1 MPMKFIPYTPEGT
14 RDRLFGECRSRRQ
27 VQSGLT
33 HLFRSRGYAEIITP
47 EVEFYDSFVTGGCAI
62 PQEAMLKVIDRSGKI
77 CVLRPD
83 CTIPIARVAA
93 TKLKDRALPQRFY
106 YNQTVYRS
114 SSGNRGD
121 EAECAQCGVE
131 LIGARGMRADLEMIC
146 MAVDSLRACGLK
158 KFHIEI
164 GHAGIYR
171 ALASEMKIDD
181 ETAERIRALIEGKSF
196 AALRAFLADYSDRPA
211 CAALNQLA
219 YLFGGVEVLDEAEAL
234 GSGEEGTIAYL
245 RALYRLLQ
253 QAGYGDYV
261 RFDLGLVHQIDYYT
275 GVVFRGYVEGAGTAV
290 LSGGRYDRLLESFGR
305 PAQATGFAVNV
316 DAVAACLPDA
326 EVPAPDTLIHYDLDQ
341 FAAAI
346 AKLDS
351 LPSGTAELSPCA
363 SLDASLTL
371 AREKGMKQVLVLD
384 AQGERTVEA

>member
-1 MPMKFIPYTPEGT
+1 MRMKFIPYTPEGT
-14 RDRLFGECRSRRQ
+14 RDRLFGECLSRRK

-47 EVEFYDSFVTGGCAI
+47 EVEFYDSFVAGGCAI
-62 PQEAMLKVIDRSGKI
+62 PQESLIKIVDRSGKI
-77 CVLRPD
+77 CVMRPD

-93 TKLKDRALPQRFY
+93 TKMKDRALPQRFY
-106 YNQTVYRS
+106 YNQNVYRS

-121 EAECAQCGVE
+121 DGECAQCGVE

-158 KFHIEI
+158 NFHIEI

-181 ETAERIRALIEGKSF
+181 ETAEQIRTLIEGKSF

-211 CAALNQLA
+211 CKALNQLA

-245 RALYRLLQ
+245 RSLYRLLE
-253 QAGYGDYV
+253 QAGYGDYI

-290 LSGGRYDRLLESFGR
+290 LSGGRYDRLLEAFGR

-316 DAVAACLPDA
+316 DAVAACLPDT
-326 EVPAPDTLIHYDLDQ
+326 EMTKPDTLIYYELDQ
-341 FAAAI
+341 LAAAV
-346 AKLDS
+346 AKLDE
-351 LPSGTAELSPCA
+351 LPNGTAELSTCA
-363 SLDASLTL
+363 SLEA
-371 AREKGMKQVLVLD
+371 AIAQAGERGMKQVLVLD
-384 AQGERTVEA
+384 QQGERTVEV

>member
-1 MPMKFIPYTPEGT
+1 MKFIPYTPEGT
-14 RDRLFGECRSRRQ
+14 RDRLFGECRERRQ
-27 VQSGLT
+27 VQSHLT

-62 PQEAMLKVIDRSGKI
+62 PQEAMLKGIDRSGKI
-77 CVLRPD
+77 CVMCPD

-93 TKLKDRALPQRFY
+93 TKLKDIPLPQRFY
-106 YNQTVYRS
+106 YNQNIYRS
-114 SSGNRGD
+114 GDANRGND
-121 EAECAQCGVE
+121 GERAQCGVE
-131 LIGARGMRADLEMIC
+131 LIGARGLRADLEMIC
-146 MAVDSLRACGLK
+146 MAVDALRACGLK
-158 KFHIEI
+158 RFHIEI

-181 ETAERIRALIEGKSF
+181 ETAEQIRALIEGKSF

-211 CAALNQLA
+211 CTALNQLA

-245 RALYRLLQ
+245 RTLYQLLE
-253 QAGYGDYV
+253 QAGYGGYV

-305 PAQATGFAVNV
+305 PAQAIGFAVDV
-316 DAVAACLPDA
+316 DAVAGCLPPV
-326 EVPAPDTLIHYDLDQ
+326 ESPAVDTVIYYDLNQ
-341 FAAAI
+341 LSRAI
-346 AKLDS
+346 AVLDQQ
-351 LPSGTAELSPCA
+351 PRGTCELSPCA
-363 SLDASLTL
+363 SLELTLAL
-371 AREKGMKQVLVLD
+371 AREKGIPNVLVLD
-384 AQGERTVEA
+384 GQGERMVAV

>member
-1 MPMKFIPYTPEGT
+1 MKFIPYTPEGT
-14 RDRLFGECRSRRQ
+14 RDRLFGECRERRQ
-27 VQSGLT
+27 VQSYLT

-77 CVLRPD
+77 CVMRPE

-93 TKLKDRALPQRFY
+93 TKLKDSPLPQRFY
-106 YNQTVYRS
+106 YNQNVYRS

-121 EAECAQCGVE
+121 KGERAQCGIE
-131 LIGARGMRADLEMIC
+131 LIGARGVRADLEMIC
-146 MAVDSLRACGLK
+146 MAVDALRSCGLK

-171 ALASEMKIDD
+171 ALASEMKIDN
-181 ETAERIRALIEGKSF
+181 ETAEQIRALIEGKSF
-196 AALRAFLADYSDRPA
+196 AALRAFLADFSDRPA

-245 RALYRLLQ
+245 RTLHQLLT
-253 QAGYGDYV
+253 QAGYGEYI

-290 LSGGRYDRLLESFGR
+290 LSGGRYDHLLESFGR
-305 PAQATGFAVNV
+305 PAQATGFAVDV
-316 DAVAACLPDA
+316 DAVAACLPTA
-326 EVPAPDTLIHYDLDQ
+326 EMPVVDTIIHYDLSRLAD
-341 FAAAI
+341 AI
-346 AKLDS
+346 RKVDER
-351 LPSGTAELSPCA
+351 PRGTCELSPCGN
-363 SLDASLTL
+363 LEMTL
-371 AREKGMKQVLVLD
+371 AMAREKGIAHVLVLE
-384 AQGERTVEA
+384 QNGEREVEA

>member
-1 MPMKFIPYTPEGT
+1 MRMKFIPYTPEGT
-14 RDRLFGECRSRRQ
+14 RDRLFGECLSRRQ

-62 PQEAMLKVIDRSGKI
+62 PQESLLKIIDRSGKI
-77 CVLRPD
+77 CVMRPD

-93 TKLKDRALPQRFY
+93 TKMKDRALPQRFY
-106 YNQTVYRS
+106 YNQNVYRS

-121 EAECAQCGVE
+121 EGECAQCGVE

-158 KFHIEI
+158 NFHIEI

-181 ETAERIRALIEGKSF
+181 ETAEQIRSLIEGKSF
-196 AALRAFLADYSDRPA
+196 AALRDFLAPYSDRPA

-245 RALYRLLQ
+245 RSLYHLLE
-253 QAGYGDYV
+253 QAGYGEYV

-290 LSGGRYDRLLESFGR
+290 LSGGRYDRLLEAFGR

-326 EVPAPDTLIHYDLDQ
+326 EIPKPDTLIYYELDQ
-341 FAAAI
+341 LSAAI
-346 AKLDS
+346 AKLDE
-351 LPSGTAELSPCA
+351 LPDGTAELSPCA
-363 SLDASLTL
+363 SLEASKAL
-371 AREKGMKQVLVLD
+371 AQEQGMKQVLVFD
-384 AQGERTVEA
+384 QQGERTVEL

>member
-1 MPMKFIPYTPEGT
+1 MKFIPYTPEGT
-14 RDRLFGECRSRRQ
+14 RDRLFAECRERRQ
-27 VQSGLT
+27 VQSNLT

-47 EVEFYDSFVTGGCAI
+47 EVEFYDCFVTGGCAI

-77 CVLRPD
+77 CVMRPE

-93 TKLKDRALPQRFY
+93 TKLKDSPLPQRFY
-106 YNQTVYRS
+106 YNQNVYRS

-121 EAECAQCGVE
+121 EGERAQCGIE
-131 LIGARGMRADLEMIC
+131 LIGARGVRADLEMIC
-146 MAVDSLRACGLK
+146 MAVDALRSCGLK

-181 ETAERIRALIEGKSF
+181 ETAEQIRTLIEGKNF
-196 AALRAFLADYSDRPA
+196 AALRAFLAPYGDRPA
-211 CAALNQLA
+211 CAALNKLA

-245 RALYRLLQ
+245 RTLYQLLE
-253 QAGYGDYV
+253 QAGYGDYI

-305 PAQATGFAVNV
+305 PAQATGFAVDV
-316 DAVAACLPDA
+316 DAVAACLPAA
-326 EVPAPDTLIHYDLDQ
+326 EMPVVDTIIHYELSRLAD
-341 FAAAI
+341 AI
-346 AKLDS
+346 QKVDEY
-351 LPSGTAELSPCA
+351 PRGTCELSPCA
-363 SLDASLTL
+363 SLELTL
-371 AREKGMKQVLVLD
+371 SVAREKGIPHVLVLD
-384 AQGERTVEA
+384 QMGEREVEV

>member
-1 MPMKFIPYTPEGT
+1 MRMKFIPYTPEGT
-14 RDRLFGECRSRRQ
+14 RDRLFGECLSRRK

-47 EVEFYDSFVTGGCAI
+47 EVEFYDSFVAGGCAI
-62 PQEAMLKVIDRSGKI
+62 PQESLIKIIDRSGKI
-77 CVLRPD
+77 CVMRPD

-93 TKLKDRALPQRFY
+93 TKMKDRALPQRFY
-106 YNQTVYRS
+106 YNQNVYRS

-121 EAECAQCGVE
+121 DGECAQCGVE

-146 MAVDSLRACGLK
+146 MAVDSLRACGLRN
-158 KFHIEI
+158 FHIEI

-181 ETAERIRALIEGKSF
+181 ETAEQIRALIEGKSF

-211 CAALNQLA
+211 CKALNQLA

-245 RALYRLLQ
+245 RSLYRLLE
-253 QAGYGDYV
+253 QAGYSDYI

-290 LSGGRYDRLLESFGR
+290 LSGGRYDRLLEAFGR

-326 EVPAPDTLIHYDLDQ
+326 EMIKPDTLIYYELDQ
-341 FAAAI
+341 LATAI
-346 AKLDS
+346 AKLDE
-351 LPSGTAELSPCA
+351 LPNGTAELSTCA
-363 SLDASLTL
+363 SLEAAL
-371 AREKGMKQVLVLD
+371 AQADEKNMKRVLVFD
-384 AQGERTVEA
+384 QQGERTVEI

>member
-1 MPMKFIPYTPEGT
+1 MRMKFIPYTPEGT
-14 RDRLFGECRSRRQ
+14 RDRLFGECLSRRK

-47 EVEFYDSFVTGGCAI
+47 EVEFYDSFVAGGCAI
-62 PQEAMLKVIDRSGKI
+62 PQESLIKIIDRSGKI
-77 CVLRPD
+77 CVMRPD

-93 TKLKDRALPQRFY
+93 TKMKDRALPQRFY
-106 YNQTVYRS
+106 YNQNVYRS

-121 EAECAQCGVE
+121 DGECAQCGVE

-146 MAVDSLRACGLK
+146 MAVDSLRACGLRN
-158 KFHIEI
+158 FHIEI

-181 ETAERIRALIEGKSF
+181 ETAEQIRALIEGKSF

-211 CAALNQLA
+211 CKALNQLA

-245 RALYRLLQ
+245 RSLYRLLE
-253 QAGYGDYV
+253 QAGYSDYI

-290 LSGGRYDRLLESFGR
+290 LSGGRYDRLLEAFGR

-326 EVPAPDTLIHYDLDQ
+326 EMIKPDTLIYYELDQ
-341 FAAAI
+341 LAAAI
-346 AKLDS
+346 AKLDE
-351 LPSGTAELSPCA
+351 LPNGTAELSTCA
-363 SLDASLTL
+363 SLEAAL
-371 AREKGMKQVLVLD
+371 AQADEKNMKRVLVFD
-384 AQGERTVEA
+384 QQGERTVEV

>member
-1 MPMKFIPYTPEGT
+1 MKFIPYTPEGT
-14 RDRLFGECRSRRQ
+14 RDRLFGECRERRQ
-27 VQSGLT
+27 VQSHLT

-62 PQEAMLKVIDRSGKI
+62 PQEAMLKGIDRSGKI
-77 CVLRPD
+77 CVMRPD

-93 TKLKDRALPQRFY
+93 TKLKDIPLPQRFY
-106 YNQTVYRS
+106 YNQNIYRS
-114 SSGNRGD
+114 GDANRGND
-121 EAECAQCGVE
+121 GERAQCGVE
-131 LIGARGMRADLEMIC
+131 LIGARGLRADLEMIC
-146 MAVDSLRACGLK
+146 MAVDALRACGLK
-158 KFHIEI
+158 RFHIEI

-181 ETAERIRALIEGKSF
+181 ETAEQIRALIEGKSF

-211 CAALNQLA
+211 CTALNQLA

-245 RALYRLLQ
+245 RTLYQLLE
-253 QAGYGDYV
+253 QAGYGGYV

-305 PAQATGFAVNV
+305 PAQAIGFAVDV
-316 DAVAACLPDA
+316 DAVAGCLPPV
-326 EVPAPDTLIHYDLDQ
+326 ESPAVDTVIYYDLNQ
-341 FAAAI
+341 LSRAI
-346 AKLDS
+346 AVLDQQ
-351 LPSGTAELSPCA
+351 PRGTCELSPCA
-363 SLDASLTL
+363 SLELTLAL
-371 AREKGMKQVLVLD
+371 AREKGIPNVLVLD
-384 AQGERTVEA
+384 GQGERMVAV

>member
-1 MPMKFIPYTPEGT
+1 MLMKFIPYTPEGT
-14 RDRLFGECRSRRQ
+14 RDRLFGECRERRQ
-27 VQSGLT
+27 VQSHLT

-77 CVLRPD
+77 CVMRPD

-93 TKLKDRALPQRFY
+93 TKLKDIPLPQRFY

-114 SSGNRGD
+114 SDANRGSD
-121 EAECAQCGVE
+121 GERAQCGVE
-131 LIGARGMRADLEMIC
+131 LIGARGLRADLEMIC

-181 ETAERIRALIEGKSF
+181 ETAEQIRSLIEGKSF
-196 AALRAFLADYSDRPA
+196 AALRDFLAGYSDRPA

-245 RALYRLLQ
+245 RTLYQLLE
-253 QAGYGDYV
+253 QAGYGECV

-305 PAQATGFAVNV
+305 PAQAIGFAVDV
-316 DAVAACLPDA
+316 DAVAGCLPPA
-326 EVPAPDTLIHYDLDQ
+326 ESPAVDTIIYYDLNRLSRAIEELDQ
-341 FAAAI
+341 R
-346 AKLDS
+346 
-351 LPSGTAELSPCA
+351 PRGTCELSPCA
-363 SLDASLTL
+363 SLELTLAL
-371 AREKGMKQVLVLD
+371 AREKGIPYVLVLD
-384 AQGERTVEA
+384 GQGERMVEA

>member
-1 MPMKFIPYTPEGT
+1 MKFIPYTPEGT
-14 RDRLFGECRSRRQ
+14 RDRLLGECRERRQ
-27 VQSGLT
+27 VQSRLT
-33 HLFRSRGYAEIITP
+33 HLFRSRGYSEIITP

-77 CVLRPD
+77 CVMRPD

-106 YNQTVYRS
+106 YNQNVYRS

-121 EAECAQCGVE
+121 DGERAQCGIE
-131 LIGARGMRADLEMIC
+131 LIGARGVRADLEMIC
-146 MAVDSLRACGLK
+146 MAVDALRSCGLRN
-158 KFHIEI
+158 FHIEI

-181 ETAERIRALIEGKSF
+181 DTAEQIRALIEGKSF

-211 CAALNQLA
+211 CAALNRLA

-245 RALYRLLQ
+245 RSLYQLLE
-253 QAGYGDYV
+253 QAGYGEFI

-290 LSGGRYDRLLESFGR
+290 LSGGRYDRLLEAFGR
-305 PAQATGFAVNV
+305 PAQATGFAVDV
-316 DAVAACLPDA
+316 DAVAACLPAA
-326 EVPAPDTLIHYDLDQ
+326 ELPVVDTIIHYDLNRLAD
-341 FAAAI
+341 AI
-346 AKLDS
+346 RKVDER
-351 LPSGTAELSPCA
+351 PRGTCELSPCA
-363 SLDASLTL
+363 SLELTL
-371 AREKGMKQVLVLD
+371 AVAREKQIPRVLVLD
-384 AQGERTVEA
+384 GQGEREVEV

>member
-1 MPMKFIPYTPEGT
+1 MRMKFIPYTPEGT
-14 RDRLFGECRSRRQ
+14 RDRLFGECLSRRK
-27 VQSGLT
+27 VQSRLT

-47 EVEFYDSFVTGGCAI
+47 EVEFYDSFVAGGCAI
-62 PQEAMLKVIDRSGKI
+62 PQESLIKIIDRSGKI
-77 CVLRPD
+77 CVMRPD

-93 TKLKDRALPQRFY
+93 TKMKDRALPQRFY
-106 YNQTVYRS
+106 YNQNVYRS

-121 EAECAQCGVE
+121 DGECAQCGVE

-158 KFHIEI
+158 NFHIEI

-181 ETAERIRALIEGKSF
+181 ETAEQIRTLIEGKSF

-211 CAALNQLA
+211 CKALNQLA

-245 RALYRLLQ
+245 RSLYRLLE
-253 QAGYGDYV
+253 QAGYGDYI

-290 LSGGRYDRLLESFGR
+290 LSGGRYDRLLEAFGR

-316 DAVAACLPDA
+316 DAVAACLPDT
-326 EVPAPDTLIHYDLDQ
+326 EMSKPDTLIYYELDQ
-341 FAAAI
+341 LAAAV
-346 AKLDS
+346 AKLDE
-351 LPSGTAELSPCA
+351 LPNGTAELSTCA
-363 SLDASLTL
+363 SLEAAL
-371 AREKGMKQVLVLD
+371 AQAGERNMKQVLVFD
-384 AQGERTVEA
+384 QQGERTVEV